1 MNKIKLIAKNI
12 ILWVMF
18 ILIGNLYAEYIISRE
33 MFAFIQIV
41 SSLFMI
47 GFLFFNIYFLIKSL
61 QKFSTND

>member
-33 MFAFIQIV
+33 MFVFIQIV